1 MPIEPGIV
9 AAIGSAAM
17 WAMSSTVMASQSGKL
32 DSGTISAIR
41 LICAS
46 AFFAVVLFASGNQ
59 GDMLDMGIWNV
70 VQLVLG
76 AFLGLGIGDT
86 LYVASLALVGMAR
99 AFTVSLGLFTVFAYT
114 LSILLLGE
122 EVTIWVI
129 LGSALVVC
137 SVYIVS
143 FRGRADPI
151 PTGDLAP
158 TVDKRKL
165 VFGFALVV
173 GVALCW
179 AAATVW
185 TRAVSEDY
193 SAVAIGSVRLPAA
206 AVMVGAFV
214 AINAKSSVRRRTVP
228 RKAIVLLSLSG
239 IVGTGFGSLL
249 YLYALQEA
257 GAGKAAVLSSCS
269 PLFALPLGAIFLGQ
283 AITKWVAVGTV
294 IAVTGIVMLS
304 F

>member
-1 MPIEPGIV
+1 MPIEPGII
-9 AAIGSAAM
+9 AAIGAAAM
-17 WAMSSTVMASQSGKL
+17 WAMSSTVMASQTGNL

-46 AFFAVVLFASGNQ
+46 IFFGVVLFASGNQ
-59 GDMLDMGIWNV
+59 GDMLDMGPWSIV
-70 VQLVLG
+70 ALVLG

-86 LYVASLALVGMAR
+86 LYVAALALVGMAR
-99 AFTVSLGLFTVFAYT
+99 AFTVSLGLFTVFSYT
-114 LSILLLGE
+114 LSIILLGE
-122 EVTIWVI
+122 QVTPWVVI
-129 LGSALVVC
+129 GSALVVC
-137 SVYIVS
+137 SVYLVS
-143 FRGRADPI
+143 FRGRAEPI

-158 TVDKRKL
+158 TVDKRRL
-165 VFGFALVV
+165 VIGMAMVV

-179 AAATVW
+179 ATATVW
-185 TRAVSEDY
+185 TRAVSENY

-206 AVMVGAFV
+206 AFMVGTFV
-214 AINAKSSVRRRTVP
+214 AINAKSSARRGVVP
-228 RKAIVLLSLSG
+228 KKALVLLSLSG

-257 GAGKAAVLSSCS
+257 GAGKAAVLSSSS